1 MLLISKLIALG
12 VVIWFY
18 VSAEKVNQPA
28 VKWAVI
34 GLIGYVIVWFLFDKV
49 IADPLS
55 AKVVKKGIGMF
66 IIYQIPPLGGLA
78 AAYLIRKKLLSE
90 AGAPPK

>member
-1 MLLISKLIALG
+1 MLLITKLIALG

-18 VSAEKVNQPA
+18 LSAEKVSQNPI
-28 VKWAVI
+28 KWAVI
-34 GLIGYVIVWFLFDKV
+34 GLVGYVIAWFLFDKI

-55 AKVVKKGIGMF
+55 AKVVKKGIGVY

-78 AAYLIRKKLLSE
+78 AAYLIRKKLISD
-90 AGAPPK
+90 AGAPK